1 MPNPS
6 PKSTGKAPK
15 RKRNTSA
22 SKSSPPNK
30 KNPEILKTRFPVGT
44 LDDLAKKYNTDKSSE
59 HHDYMRLYEFMLS
72 PLRYETF
79 TLLELGVGIPSKE
92 APSLRVWR
100 DYFPNA
106 QIVGVDIRKISK
118 NFEGDRIAIEI
129 GDASDPSFL
138 TAVFDKYK
146 PHVII
151 DDASHF
157 WSHQIIGL
165 RTLLPLLPP
174 GGIYFIEDLQTSF
187 WEDSEYSDAPED
199 CVSFMLRLIEDV
211 MGSHKGRNI
220 SSPEEFHLTSH
231 IDNFFV
237 TQKLIGLNKRS
248 TPHPR
253 AQRAARK
260 LARNQKQ

>member
-1 MPNPS
+1 MAKQSLQSTDKALKTKENTNIDS
-6 PKSTGKAPK
+6 PDLS
-15 RKRNTSA
+15 N
-22 SKSSPPNK
+22 NK
-30 KNPEILKTRFPVGT
+30 NLEILKTRFPVGK
-44 LDDLAKKYNTDKSSE
+44 LDDLAKEHNTDKSSE
-59 HHDYMRLYEFMLS
+59 HHDYTRLYEFMLA

-129 GDASDPSFL
+129 GDASDPKFL
-138 TAVFDKYK
+138 TAVYEKYK
-146 PHVII
+146 PHVVI

-187 WEDSEYSDAPED
+187 WENSEYSDAPED
-199 CVSFMLRLIEDV
+199 CVSFMLRLMEDV
-211 MGSHKGRNI
+211 MGNHKGRNI
-220 SSPEEFHLTSH
+220 SSEEEFNLTSY

-237 TQKLIGLNKRS
+237 TRKLIGLNKRS

-260 LARNQKQ
+260 LNKSNEA